1 MNRIKQNPYSTVL
14 GILIIAYALS
24 VPICI
29 FNHIIPWY
37 GFFVLLFIGILLL
50 FAKDKLID
58 VLTLGLSR
66 LIQDII
72 LTLKKNKS

>member
-24 VPICI
+24 VPIA
-29 FNHIIPWY
+29 NIIMPFW
-37 GFFVLLFIGILLL
+37 GVLIILGIGILLL

-72 LTLKKNKS
+72 LTFKKNKS